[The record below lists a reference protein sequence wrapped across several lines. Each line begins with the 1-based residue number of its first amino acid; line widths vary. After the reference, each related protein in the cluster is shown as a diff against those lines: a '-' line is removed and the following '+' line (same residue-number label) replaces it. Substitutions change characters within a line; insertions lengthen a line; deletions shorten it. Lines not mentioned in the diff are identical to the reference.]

1 MNVIHFRNNGAFD
14 AEATEAM
21 GRAFE
26 SVCHMKP
33 NVSRELIANRIIQL
47 ARAGEHDPTELAA
60 QVLNELKARTPS
72 ENPRRLDNAAEPPVT
87 DLGTNFKDSL
97 DLGVAK

>member
-21 GRAFE
+21 GQAFE
-26 SVCHMKP
+26 SVCLVKP

-47 ARAGEHDPTELAA
+47 ARAGAHDAAELAA
-60 QVLNELKARTPS
+60 QVLNELKARTSS
-72 ENPRRLDNAAEPPVT
+72 ENTRLDDAAQRPIA
-87 DLGTNFKDSL
+87 DLGTTL
-97 DLGVAK
+97 ETAH